1 MSEIYQN
8 SIVAFI
14 DLLGFKSA
22 LKKEEN
28 AKEILNIL
36 YQMKE
41 GERNGCNVSTQVNGL
56 NIEIQVQPAVSV
68 FSDSMV
74 ISVSEK
80 VFNKDVS
87 WRHAV
92 IEILNIVQQLANFVI
107 ERGFLLRGGMSLGKL
122 YHEKGVVFGPA
133 LVEAYTLE
141 SEHAKNPRI
150 LVCPKL
156 VDCFNEDKNGGTF
169 NCFLQDELDGEYYLD
184 YLPTALLY
192 SSQNYTYQSV
202 IQQKIITM
210 MKAASTDKREIKIL
224 EKWFWFEAYH
234 QRTIDKIAIPEV
246 C

>member
-41 GERNGCNVSTQVNGL
+41 GERNGCNVITQFNGL
-56 NIEIQVQPAVSV
+56 NTEIQVQPAVSV

-80 VFNKDVS
+80 VFNNDVS

-92 IEILNIVQQLANFVI
+92 IEILNIVQL
-107 ERGFLLRGGMSLGKL
+107 
-122 YHEKGVVFGPA
+122 
-133 LVEAYTLE
+133 
-141 SEHAKNPRI
+141 I
-150 LVCPKL
+150 LP
-156 VDCFNEDKNGGTF
+156 
-169 NCFLQDELDGEYYLD
+169 
-184 YLPTALLY
+184 
-192 SSQNYTYQSV
+192 
-202 IQQKIITM
+202 
-210 MKAASTDKREIKIL
+210 
-224 EKWFWFEAYH
+224 
-234 QRTIDKIAIPEV
+234 
-246 C
+246 